1 MHSCERRAPEADLRR
16 SGVRTFGDGRSHNG
30 RLDRQDREEEEGE
43 GGREAGHDNV
53 RQEQRGERCD
63 VGSVDAQGRKDGGV
77 KEEESEKTT
86 TEKTRLGTRLSRRRE
101 EEKKWRARRR
111 ASSYIPRRM

>member
-1 MHSCERRAPEADLRR
+1 MRR

-30 RLDRQDREEEEGE
+30 RLDRQDRDEEESE

-63 VGSVDAQGRKDGGV
+63 VGSVDAQGRKDGSV
-77 KEEESEKTT
+77 KEENEETA

-101 EEKKWRARRR
+101 EEKKWRARGR
-111 ASSYIPRRM
+111 AGTYIPPPM